1 MLAGG
6 PLLDWPPHAVPWG
19 TWRRDRPQR
28 LMETLLPSVGRKRK
42 RKRRKRSRSSP
53 GWSAP
58 MERRLLAA
66 CGPRTFLRRWAG
78 GRTIVLFHCRFCPAA
93 PRRYES

>member
-1 MLAGG
+1 MGHLEAGPPATAHGDLAAISGQEEEEEEEEE
-6 PLLDWPPHAVPWG
+6 D
-19 TWRRDRPQR
+19 
-28 LMETLLPSVGRKRK
+28 
-42 RKRRKRSRSSP
+42 SP